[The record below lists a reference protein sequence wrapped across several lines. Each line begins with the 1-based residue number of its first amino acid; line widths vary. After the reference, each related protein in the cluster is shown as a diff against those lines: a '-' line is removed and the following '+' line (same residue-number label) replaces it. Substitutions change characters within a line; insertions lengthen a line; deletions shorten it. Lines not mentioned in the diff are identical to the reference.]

1 MKTII
6 IYFTEDKKNFQVIRP
21 SAKFDGQVLKLVQQI
36 TASNL
41 DKGFGYQKNYYS
53 FEIIN
58 Y

>member
-21 SAKFDGQVLKLVQQI
+21 TSKFKGQVSELVHQI
-36 TASNL
+36 TKSNL
-41 DKGFGYQKNYYS
+41 EKGFGYQKNYHS